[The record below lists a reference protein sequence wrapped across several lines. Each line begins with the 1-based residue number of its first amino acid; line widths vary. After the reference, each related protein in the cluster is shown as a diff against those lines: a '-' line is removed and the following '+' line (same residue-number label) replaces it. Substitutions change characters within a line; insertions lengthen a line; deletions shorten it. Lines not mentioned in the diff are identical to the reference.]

1 MSLPDDLVEESIAR
15 SKAEL
20 KEARLKKQAQAWDQG
35 VRKPQWSECK
45 EMDIET
51 FVRYTGGGS
60 GKLEKKHKS
69 FHQSVPS
76 TSRVDSGRDESNT
89 KKRLGFGRVSFPENH
104 HPACYLR
111 IPWKLREGNT
121 TITSNPMALLYFV
134 ENVWKLPR
142 PRLLISITGGATNFE
157 MNAESILYQ
166 LMATARLTNAWL
178 VTGGSNAGIM
188 KYVGKL

>member
-1 MSLPDDLVEESIAR
+1 
-15 SKAEL
+15 
-20 KEARLKKQAQAWDQG
+20 
-35 VRKPQWSECK
+35 
-45 EMDIET
+45 
-51 FVRYTGGGS
+51 
-60 GKLEKKHKS
+60 
-69 FHQSVPS
+69 
-76 TSRVDSGRDESNT
+76 
-89 KKRLGFGRVSFPENH
+89 
-104 HPACYLR
+104 
-111 IPWKLREGNT
+111 
-121 TITSNPMALLYFV
+121 MALLYFV